1 MLPFPMVHSGYPS
14 FGPCSGAASAR
25 HSLFSLCRGGSSD
38 PLFSPLPAASQN
50 ALIPIPTPDVQSSTL
65 DSPSPTT
72 FVDAVD
78 AASSISPLFATLTKN
93 TRGGGTP
100 SLGPTQPLPLF
111 STPSKHP
118 TQSKPCNPSS
128 FMALTSQPAHTPGRG
143 QPSPAF
149 ALCGSAH
156 SASLRY
162 PFPPLASPL
171 CLNAGGPN
179 EP

>member
-25 HSLFSLCRGGSSD
+25 HSLSSLCRGGSSD

-100 SLGPTQPLPLF
+100 GFGPTQPLPLF

-118 TQSKPCNPSS
+118 TQSKSCNPSP
-128 FMALTSQPAHTPGRG
+128 FRRLLHNLRTPRG
-143 QPSPAF
+143 GGEPVSVF
-149 ALCGSAH
+149 CSVRLRALCVSAL
-156 SASLRY
+156 SFSPTRFSSLSQRRR
-162 PFPPLASPL
+162 PQ
-171 CLNAGGPN
+171 
-179 EP
+179 